1 MVAATLSS
9 ELRREQAAIA
19 DRVTQ
24 EMLAI
29 FGSLNFKA
37 IDMSSPGF
45 IEAAISVTKRG
56 HAQASTLGGDMYL
69 SMRREAGVAGAFDV
83 YRPEVDVA
91 ELRRALIVLGP
102 VAAKNLMSSGVRI
115 PDAAQRVFTL
125 TAGRVSKTAI
135 AGARDTISGT
145 SVLDSQAV
153 AYARQTGSDPC
164 DFCILMAEN
173 TYRDA
178 YSALYSSGTRRRGQ
192 KNPQP
197 MRSTYHDH
205 CKCTVVT
212 LFRGQIAPGAQDRQA
227 FLKEWVAASQQGMS
241 FTDFQARTGV

>member
-45 IEAAISVTKRG
+45 IEAAISVAERG
-56 HAQASTLGGDMYL
+56 HVQASALGADMYL

-135 AGARDTISGT
+135 AGTRDTISGT
-145 SVLDSQAV
+145 SVIDSQAV

-173 TYRDA
+173 TYKSA
-178 YSALYSSGTRRRGQ
+178 YTALYAAGNRKRA

-197 MRSTYHDH
+197 MGSTFHDH

-212 LFRGQIAPGAQDRQA
+212 LFQGQIAPGAKDRQA
-227 FLKEWVAASQQGMS
+227 FLKEWVNASGQGIS
-241 FTDFQARTGV
+241 FTDFLARTGN

>member
-24 EMLAI
+24 EMLAV

-45 IEAAISVTKRG
+45 IEAAVSVAERG
-56 HAQASTLGGDMYL
+56 HTQASSLGADMYL
-69 SMRREAGVAGAFDV
+69 SMRREAGVAGGFDF
-83 YRPEVDVA
+83 YRPEIDVA

-102 VAAKNLMSSGVRI
+102 IAAKNLMSSGVRI

-125 TAGRVSKTAI
+125 TAGRVSRTVL
-135 AGARDTISGT
+135 GGVRDTISGT
-145 SVLDSQAV
+145 SVIDGQAV

-164 DFCILMAEN
+164 RFCLLMAEN
-173 TYRDA
+173 TYKDA
-178 YSALYSSGTRRRGQ
+178 YSALYSAGNRKRA

-197 MRSTYHDH
+197 MGSKYHDH

-212 LFRGQIAPGAQDRQA
+212 LFQGQIAPGARDRQA
-227 FLKEWVAASQQGMS
+227 FLKEWVSASGQGVS
-241 FTDFQARTGV
+241 FADFLARTGN